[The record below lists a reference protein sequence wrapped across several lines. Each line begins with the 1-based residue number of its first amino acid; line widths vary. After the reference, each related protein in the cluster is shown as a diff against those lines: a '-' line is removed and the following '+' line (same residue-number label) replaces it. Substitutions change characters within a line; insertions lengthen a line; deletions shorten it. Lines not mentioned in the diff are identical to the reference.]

1 MPDRAADAMGRAPST
16 GSGPALRARRERP
29 SRPSPGRYRPAGPA
43 SSPSVAHFLS
53 RLPRA
58 AARLALAA
66 LLLAGAGA
74 VAAPASADVLVSNIG
89 QSSSDGSLL
98 ANVDV
103 AQRFTTGSHPAGY
116 TLSSIELRI
125 RTGSELAG
133 WIVKLFS
140 GSANGTKVA
149 DFGPAAGIEKN
160 TTKNYTFTPSG
171 SVTLAKDTDY
181 WVVLEGNSGEWFST
195 DADDEDGAS
204 ESDWSIRNVHESRGA
219 SQTGSFSDGS
229 AAALIRVNGHEALP
243 TASDGRVE
251 TPENVNYTFSAG
263 DFNFVSVDADHTL
276 ASVKIVTLPGAG
288 KGSLKLD
295 GSEITASQLPKTVT
309 KDELDNDKLVYDP
322 PADSSGNDF
331 ASFTYKVNDGDN
343 DSDDA
348 YTMTVDVDK
357 APDVTQVAVTSTPR
371 AETTDTPPV
380 RKYGV
385 GQKIQITVTFD
396 EAVVVTGDPEFAIR
410 MGDSVNTIATKD
422 AAYVRGSG
430 TTELVFEYTVLSGDR
445 DTDGI
450 WIDADALDLDS
461 DDKIRD
467 GADNDADL
475 AHAQLG
481 RQTGHKVDGSL
492 TPDTTAP
499 TVIGADVNE
508 QFLDITFDE
517 NLDTSS
523 APPSSAFTVKKTPA
537 GSNTAQRVIP
547 VRSRIIENYVALT
560 LPGDVLRADKFTVS
574 YTKPSTSSHRLK
586 DAFDNEVASFTDLAV
601 NNVTSARLV
610 FSETG
615 LDVVEGGTAE
625 YTVKLDSEPVR
636 NFTLTVARNVSDP
649 AAVTVHPASLTF
661 TTTNWNIPQT
671 VTVTGV
677 QDANRAHETVRISHY
692 SSEDEVFSRNLTVKT
707 IEDDY
712 IVNVRALD
720 VAVNEGDGS
729 AEFEISL
736 EPAPR
741 HRDIVFF
748 VHWWTEDGTAV
759 EHWGPLT
766 GGDYIG
772 VGGGIG
778 LGNNGLNE
786 PTFREWVRINDD
798 SFDESFENF
807 RLHIALGFGPE
818 QTDIVSPTS
827 APAWVKALNVTVGT
841 ASAEVT
847 ITLDDNDDSAVAT
860 LRAPGGRVGG
870 EFFEGDE
877 DAAFGVWLVT
887 TYVSAFTVDYEV
899 REATRAEAAGRARA
913 TAGVDFVAKR
923 GTLTFQPRETYKT
936 VPLEVPRT
944 PELEPDE
951 IIAVELSN
959 PGSDVKIAESLGLG
973 FWRVYDN
980 PGPYRTRLRVRSG
993 AASEDGGCPV
1003 ELRVEFRDGN
1013 GDLTSVDALTATSF
1027 TVENGRLGTPVADA
1041 DGLRWTVPAW
1051 STRDFTGLM
1060 RVRLLEKV
1068 QDAEGRVVGWEA
1080 AEKVVRVAGE
1090 SDCAAVAGSA
1100 LGALSLDGLTLD
1112 PAFDAATRSYAA
1124 TAPEETATT
1133 TVRATAVY
1141 ETSEVTVT
1149 PGDADE
1155 VTEGH
1160 QVALAPGETEVTVRV
1175 RPADGSA
1182 AKTWTVTVTR
1192 ETDPGVLEG
1201 FVLVAV
1207 PSDVDLGAIRSG
1219 ATVAVLAES
1228 RYGIRAEVETGA
1240 EVGSVVLSLAGPGET
1255 DVHERTENTA
1265 PYSLYGNAEGA
1276 EHGRTLAAGSYT
1288 LTATAYSGSG
1298 GAGDEIGMLV
1308 VPFTVTTPLSAGVLE
1323 GFVLVDAST
1332 DADAGA
1338 ITSGATVEVSADG
1351 SYGIRAEVEAN
1362 ADVGSVTLSLAGP
1375 GETDVHER
1383 TENSAPYSLYG
1394 DTEGAEHGQALAAG
1408 SYTLTATAYSG
1419 SGGAGNEIGT
1429 LEVSFTVAE
1438 EAAPSPG
1445 VLTGLV
1451 LVDASTDADAGAVTE
1466 GATVEVSP
1474 DGSYGLRAEV
1484 EANAEVGSVVLSL
1497 AGPGETDVHERTEN
1511 TAPYSLYGDAEGAE
1525 HGRALAVGSY
1535 TLTATAYA
1543 ESGGAGDEMG
1553 TLEVSFTV
1561 AVPPSP
1567 GVLTGFVLVDASSD
1581 TDLGTLTDGGT
1592 GEVSADGSYGLRAEV
1607 EAGAEVGSVVLS
1619 LAGPGDADVHERT
1632 ENAAPY
1638 SLYGDA
1644 EGAEHGQALA
1654 AGSYTLTA
1662 TAYAESG
1669 GAGDE
1674 LGTLSVSFT
1683 VTLAAAPSNALT
1695 GFVLVDAS
1703 TDADAG
1709 AVTGGDTVE
1718 VSSDGSY
1725 GLRAEVDANAE
1736 VGSVVLSLAG
1746 PGETDVHER
1755 TESAAPY
1762 SLYGDSEGA
1771 EHGRA
1776 LAAGSYTLTATAY
1789 AESGGAGDELGTL
1802 EVAFTVALAPPPD
1815 PDATRAGAVSLG
1827 AQSPSNGRQYFRDK
1841 SLDRAA
1847 GDAVDYYT
1855 FTTDGRYALGLGV
1868 RDQSVELAV
1877 TLEDATGTTVGT
1889 AGPPANPDLDQLY
1902 IEWLKQT
1909 IASGTYYIRVEA
1921 LADGATDY
1929 YVRFGLEAPPPELSV
1944 ADARAEEGTDASLD
1958 FAVTLDP
1965 ESTGEVT
1972 VDYATADGT
1981 ATAGDDYTA
1990 TSGTLTFAAGETSK
2004 TVSVPVLED
2013 NHDEGSETLTLRLS
2027 NAQGATIADGEATGT
2042 IANSDAIPE
2051 AWLARFGRTVTGQV
2065 LDAVEARLAA
2075 PRQAGAEMSL
2085 AGQALPSWR
2094 ADGNAAA
2101 ANPGAGDDA
2110 RAAAAAERK
2119 EAEARAALAS
2129 MTAWLAQTGP
2139 DSGSDSGTAREP
2151 ESRALTGRDFITG
2164 TSFALTGG
2172 SAEGGGFAS
2181 LWGRGSIAGFDGRE
2195 GALTVDGEVTTGL
2208 IGADWSAG
2216 PEAGPGRWTA
2226 GLALG
2231 HSTGT
2236 GGWRGADGSG
2246 RIEATLS
2253 GLYPYAGMTLTE
2265 RLTLWAAAGHGA
2277 GEVTVTPAG
2286 EAGLTGD
2293 LTLAMGA
2300 AGVRSEVLRPVGGNG
2315 LSLAVKGD
2323 ARFTRTS
2330 SEAVRGGDGNL
2341 AAADADVWLL
2351 RTGVEGSRPV
2361 ALGDGGATLTPSFEI
2376 GLRLDG
2382 GDAETGLGADLGG
2395 GVAFADPKNGVALDL
2410 RARGLVAHAA
2420 SGFREWGASFSGA
2433 WDPRPETDLG
2443 FALTLRQSWGA
2454 APTGGMDALL
2464 SRETLAGLAAN
2475 DDGSGRFEAAGRL
2488 EGEVGYGVAAFGGGF
2503 TGTPNAGFGISENA
2517 RDWRVGWRLGPAGGL
2532 ALDFELSLDAT
2543 RREPANDDGP
2553 PEQEVML
2560 RAAIRW

>member
-1 MPDRAADAMGRAPST
+1 MPDRAAEPIGRASSI
-16 GSGPALRARRERP
+16 GSGPALRARREPP
-29 SRPSPGRYRPAGPA
+29 SRPSPGPRRPAGPA
-43 SSPSVAHFLS
+43 SSPSVPRFLS

-58 AARLALAA
+58 AARLAQAA
-66 LLLAGAGA
+66 LLLAGAGV

-98 ANVDV
+98 ANDDV
-103 AQRFTTGSHPAGY
+103 AQRFTTGSNPAGY

-125 RTGSELAG
+125 RTGSEPAG

-149 DFGPAAGIEKN
+149 DFGTAAGIENN

-219 SQTGSFSDGS
+219 SQTGSFSDGLT
-229 AAALIRVNGHEALP
+229 AALIRVNGMKN
-243 TASDGRVE
+243 V
-251 TPENVNYTFSAG
+251 PE
-263 DFNFVSVDADHTL
+263 
-276 ASVKIVTLPGAG
+276 
-288 KGSLKLD
+288 
-295 GSEITASQLPKTVT
+295 
-309 KDELDNDKLVYDP
+309 
-322 PADSSGNDF
+322 
-331 ASFTYKVNDGDN
+331 
-343 DSDDA
+343 
-348 YTMTVDVDK
+348 
-357 APDVTQVAVTSTPR
+357 VTQVEVTSRPHAGTPG
-371 AETTDTPPV
+371 ALE
-380 RKYGV
+380 YGV

-396 EAVVVTGDPEFAIR
+396 VAVVVTGDPEFAIR
-410 MGDSVNTIATKD
+410 MGDTMNMIVTKH

-481 RQTGHKVDGSL
+481 RQTDHKVDGSL
-492 TPDTTAP
+492 TPDLTAP

-712 IVNVRALD
+712 IVNVRSLD

-729 AEFEISL
+729 AGFEISL

-741 HRDIVFF
+741 HPDIVFF

-759 EHWGPLT
+759 EGWGPLT
-766 GGDYIG
+766 GGDYFG

-1051 STRDFTGLM
+1051 STRGFTGLM
-1060 RVRLLEKV
+1060 RVRLLEKEPT
-1068 QDAEGRVVGWEA
+1068 AEYRQAWEA

-1100 LGALSLDGLTLD
+1100 LGALSLDGLTLE

-1133 TVRATAVY
+1133 TVRAAAVY

-1175 RPADGSA
+1175 APADGSA
-1182 AKTWTVTVTR
+1182 AKSWTVTVTR
-1192 ETDPGVLEG
+1192 ETDPGVLDG

-1240 EVGSVVLSLAGPGET
+1240 EVGSVVLSLAGPGEE

-1265 PYSLYGNAEGA
+1265 PYSLFGNAEGA

-1338 ITSGATVEVSADG
+1338 VTDGDTVEVSADG

-1362 ADVGSVTLSLAGP
+1362 AEVGSVALSLAGP
-1375 GETDVHER
+1375 GEGDTHER
-1383 TENSAPYSLYG
+1383 TENAAPYSLYG

-1408 SYTLTATAYSG
+1408 SYTLTATAYSE

-1466 GATVEVSP
+1466 GATVEVSA

-1484 EANAEVGSVVLSL
+1484 EAGAEVGSVVLSL
-1497 AGPGETDVHERTEN
+1497 TGPGETDVHERTEN
-1511 TAPYSLYGDAEGAE
+1511 TAPYSLYGDAQGAE
-1525 HGRALAVGSY
+1525 QGRTLAAGSY

-1543 ESGGAGDEMG
+1543 ESGGAGDALG
-1553 TLEVSFTV
+1553 TLSVSFTV
-1561 AVPPSP
+1561 ALAPTA
-1567 GVLTGFVLVDASSD
+1567 GVLTGFVLVDASND

-1674 LGTLSVSFT
+1674 MGTLSVSFT

-1725 GLRAEVDANAE
+1725 GFRAEVDANAD
-1736 VGSVVLSLAG
+1736 VGSVVLSLSG

-1755 TESAAPY
+1755 TESVAPY
-1762 SLYGDSEGA
+1762 SLYGDTDGA

-1789 AESGGAGDELGTL
+1789 AERGAAGDELGTL
-1802 EVAFTVALAPPPD
+1802 SVSFTVALAPPPD

-1929 YVRFGLEAPPPELSV
+1929 YVRFGLEAPPPELTV

-1972 VDYATADGT
+1972 VAYTTADGT
-1981 ATAGDDYTA
+1981 ATAGSDYTA

-2004 TVSVPVLED
+2004 TVSVPVLDDEW
-2013 NHDEGSETLTLRLS
+2013 NEGSETLTLRLS
-2027 NAQGATIADGEATGT
+2027 NAEGASIANGEATGT
-2042 IANSDAIPE
+2042 ITNSDPIQKM
-2051 AWLARFGRTVTGQV
+2051 WLARFGRTVGSQV
-2065 LDAVEARLAA
+2065 VDAVAERLAG
-2075 PRQAGAEMSL
+2075 PL
-2085 AGQALPSWR
+2085 AGSQVTLGGQRVDLAPGE
-2094 ADGNAAA
+2094 DG
-2101 ANPGAGDDA
+2101 
-2110 RAAAAAERK
+2110 
-2119 EAEARAALAS
+2119 AALA
-2129 MTAWLAQTGP
+2129 
-2139 DSGSDSGTAREP
+2139 E
-2151 ESRALTGRDFITG
+2151 ALTGLARILGAEPGQGPDAQDRLSGADAWPGTGPGAWERPGTGASPRAMSGRDV
-2164 TSFALTGG
+2164 LLG
-2172 SAEGGGFAS
+2172 SAFHLSRSAEDGGPGFAAWGRVTAGGFDAQQEHAQ
-2181 LWGRGSIAGFDGRE
+2181 GPVRM
-2195 GALTVDGEVTTGL
+2195 DGEVTTG
-2208 IGADWSAG
+2208 IVGADAAWARWLAG
-2216 PEAGPGRWTA
+2216 VAVSVSEGE
-2226 GLALG
+2226 
-2231 HSTGT
+2231 GT
-2236 GGWRGADGSG
+2236 YAYADVGSG
-2246 RIEATLS
+2246 TVESALT
-2253 GLYPYAGMTLTE
+2253 GVHPYARVEVNE
-2265 RLTLWAAAGHGA
+2265 RVRAWGLLGFGA
-2277 GEVTVTPAG
+2277 GEMT
-2286 EAGLTGD
+2286 
-2293 LTLAMGA
+2293 
-2300 AGVRSEVLRPVGGNG
+2300 LRPEGRDPIRTDLDLRLGAVGARGALLEPG
-2315 LSLAVKGD
+2315 ETGGVDLAL
-2323 ARFTRTS
+2323 
-2330 SEAVRGGDGNL
+2330 E
-2341 AAADADVWLL
+2341 ADAFLVRTESAKAPNTAATTADASRL
-2351 RTGVEGSRPV
+2351 RLALEGSRSFV
-2361 ALGDGGATLTPSFEI
+2361 LGDSAALTPGLEV
-2376 GLRLDG
+2376 GLRHDG
-2382 GDAETGLGADLGG
+2382 GDAETGTGVELGG
-2395 GVAFADPKNGVALDL
+2395 RIAYANAGSGLTVEAS
-2410 RARGLVAHAA
+2410 ARTLVAHEDA
-2420 SGFREWGASFSGA
+2420 GYEEWGASGSVRLDPGASG
-2433 WDPRPETDLG
+2433 RGLS
-2443 FALTLRQSWGA
+2443 LTLAPTFGA
-2454 APTGGMDALL
+2454 ASSGVERLWSLRDA
-2464 SRETLAGLAAN
+2464 RELAA
-2475 DDGSGRFEAAGRL
+2475 DDAFEPEARL
-2488 EGEVGYGVAAFGGGF
+2488 DAEVGYGLPVLGAF
-2503 TGTPNAGFGISENA
+2503 TGTPYAGLGLSDGG
-2517 RDWRVGWRLGPAGGL
+2517 RDWRVGWRLTPARPGL
-2532 ALDFELSLDAT
+2532 ALELGVEGAWA
-2543 RREPANDDGP
+2543 EPANDEAR
-2553 PEQEVML
+2553 PEHGVML
-2560 RAAIRW
+2560 QGSVRW

>member
-1 MPDRAADAMGRAPST
+1 MGRAPST
-16 GSGPALRARRERP
+16 GSGPALRARREPP
-29 SRPSPGRYRPAGPA
+29 SRPSPGPRRPAGPA
-43 SSPSVAHFLS
+43 SSPSVPRFGS

-58 AARLALAA
+58 AARLAQAA

-98 ANVDV
+98 ANNDV
-103 AQRFTTGSHPAGY
+103 AQRFTTGSNPAGY

-149 DFGPAAGIEKN
+149 DFGTTDVEQN

-181 WVVLEGNSGEWFST
+181 WVVLEGISGEWFNT

-204 ESDWSIRNVHESRGA
+204 ESDWSIRNVYESRGA
-219 SQTGSFSDGS
+219 SQTGSFSDGLT
-229 AAALIRVNGHEALP
+229 AALIRVNGMKN
-243 TASDGRVE
+243 V
-251 TPENVNYTFSAG
+251 PE
-263 DFNFVSVDADHTL
+263 
-276 ASVKIVTLPGAG
+276 
-288 KGSLKLD
+288 
-295 GSEITASQLPKTVT
+295 
-309 KDELDNDKLVYDP
+309 
-322 PADSSGNDF
+322 
-331 ASFTYKVNDGDN
+331 
-343 DSDDA
+343 
-348 YTMTVDVDK
+348 
-357 APDVTQVAVTSTPR
+357 VTQVEVTSRPHAGTPG
-371 AETTDTPPV
+371 ALE
-380 RKYGV
+380 YGV

-396 EAVVVTGDPEFAIR
+396 VAVVVTGDPEFEFR
-410 MGDSVNTIATKD
+410 MGDSADMGDDIETKD

-430 TTELVFEYTVLSGDR
+430 TTELVFEYTVQSGDS
-445 DTDGI
+445 DDNGI
-450 WIDADALDLDS
+450 EILADALDLDS

-692 SSEDEVFSRNLTVKT
+692 SSEDEVFSRDLTVKT

-712 IVNVRALD
+712 IVNVRSLD

-729 AEFEISL
+729 AGFEISL

-887 TYVSAFTVDYEV
+887 TYDSAFTVDYEV

-959 PGSDVKIAESLGLG
+959 PGSGVKIAESLGLG

-1090 SDCAAVAGSA
+1090 SDCAAVAGSV

-1175 RPADGSA
+1175 APADGSA
-1182 AKTWTVTVTR
+1182 AKSWTVTVTR
-1192 ETDPGVLEG
+1192 ETDPGVLDG

-1228 RYGIRAEVETGA
+1228 RYGVRAEVETGA
-1240 EVGSVVLSLAGPGET
+1240 EVGSVVLSLAGPGED

-1351 SYGIRAEVEAN
+1351 SYGLRAEVEAN

-1394 DTEGAEHGQALAAG
+1394 DTEGAEHGQALASG

-1466 GATVEVSP
+1466 GATVEVSA

-1592 GEVSADGSYGLRAEV
+1592 GEVSADGSYGVRAEV

-1725 GLRAEVDANAE
+1725 GLRAEVDANAD
-1736 VGSVVLSLAG
+1736 VGSVVLSLSG

-1755 TESAAPY
+1755 TEGVAPY
-1762 SLYGDSEGA
+1762 SLYGDTDGA

-1802 EVAFTVALAPPPD
+1802 SVSFTVALAPPPD

-1827 AQSPSNGRQYFRDK
+1827 AQSPSNGRQHFRDK
-1841 SLDRAA
+1841 SLDRAG

-1868 RDQSVELAV
+1868 RDQTVELAV

-1889 AGPPANPDLDQLY
+1889 AGPPANPDLDQVY

-1929 YVRFGLEAPPPELSV
+1929 YVRFGLEAPPPELTV

-1972 VDYATADGT
+1972 VSYATADGT
-1981 ATAGDDYTA
+1981 ATAGSDYTA
-1990 TSGTLTFAAGETSK
+1990 TSGTLTFAAGDTSK
-2004 TVSVPVLED
+2004 TVSVPVLDDEW
-2013 NHDEGSETLTLRLS
+2013 NEGSETLTLRLS
-2027 NAQGATIADGEATGT
+2027 NAEGASIADGEATGT
-2042 IANSDAIPE
+2042 ITNSDPIQKM
-2051 AWLARFGRTVTGQV
+2051 WLARFGRTVGSQV
-2065 LDAVEARLAA
+2065 VDAVAERLGG
-2075 PRQAGAEMSL
+2075 PLAGAEVTLGGQRVDL
-2085 AGQALPSWR
+2085 ARGE
-2094 ADGNAAA
+2094 DG
-2101 ANPGAGDDA
+2101 
-2110 RAAAAAERK
+2110 
-2119 EAEARAALAS
+2119 AALA
-2129 MTAWLAQTGP
+2129 
-2139 DSGSDSGTAREP
+2139 E
-2151 ESRALTGRDFITG
+2151 ALTGLARILGAEPGQGPDAQDRLSGADAWPGTGPGAWERPGTGASPRAMSGRDV
-2164 TSFALTGG
+2164 LLG
-2172 SAEGGGFAS
+2172 SAFHLSRSAEDGGPGLAAWGRVTAGGFDAQEEHAQ
-2181 LWGRGSIAGFDGRE
+2181 GPVRM
-2195 GALTVDGEVTTGL
+2195 DGEVTTG
-2208 IGADWSAG
+2208 IVGADAAWARWLAG
-2216 PEAGPGRWTA
+2216 VAVSVSEGE
-2226 GLALG
+2226 
-2231 HSTGT
+2231 GT
-2236 GGWRGADGSG
+2236 YAYAEVGSG
-2246 RIEATLS
+2246 TVESALA
-2253 GLYPYAGMTLTE
+2253 GVHPYARVEVNE
-2265 RLTLWAAAGHGA
+2265 RVRAWGLLGFGA
-2277 GEVTVTPAG
+2277 GEMT
-2286 EAGLTGD
+2286 
-2293 LTLAMGA
+2293 
-2300 AGVRSEVLRPVGGNG
+2300 LRPEGRDPISADLDLRLGAVGARGALLEPG
-2315 LSLAVKGD
+2315 ETGGVDLAL
-2323 ARFTRTS
+2323 
-2330 SEAVRGGDGNL
+2330 E
-2341 AAADADVWLL
+2341 ADAFLVRTESAPAPNTAATTADASRL
-2351 RTGVEGSRPV
+2351 RLALEGSRTF
-2361 ALGDGGATLTPSFEI
+2361 ALGESAALTPGLEV
-2376 GLRLDG
+2376 GLRHDG
-2382 GDAETGLGADLGG
+2382 GDAETGTGVEVGG
-2395 GVAFADPKNGVALDL
+2395 RIAYANAGSGLTVEAS
-2410 RARGLVAHAA
+2410 ARTLVAHEDA
-2420 SGFREWGASFSGA
+2420 GYEEWGASGSVRLDPGASG
-2433 WDPRPETDLG
+2433 RGLS
-2443 FALTLRQSWGA
+2443 LTVAPTFGA
-2454 APTGGMDALL
+2454 ASSGVERLWSLRDA
-2464 SRETLAGLAAN
+2464 RELAA
-2475 DDGSGRFEAAGRL
+2475 DDAFEPEARL
-2488 EGEVGYGVAAFGGGF
+2488 DAEVGYGLPVFGAF
-2503 TGTPNAGFGISENA
+2503 TGTPYAGLGLSDGG
-2517 RDWRVGWRLGPAGGL
+2517 RDWRVGWRLTPARPGL
-2532 ALDFELSLDAT
+2532 ALELGVEGAWA
-2543 RREPANDDGP
+2543 EPANDEAR
-2553 PEQEVML
+2553 PEHGVML
-2560 RAAIRW
+2560 QGSVRW

>member
-1 MPDRAADAMGRAPST
+1 MPDRAAEPMGRAPST
-16 GSGPALRARRERP
+16 GSGPALRARREPP
-29 SRPSPGRYRPAGPA
+29 SRPSPGPRRPAGPA
-43 SSPSVAHFLS
+43 SSPSVPRFLS

-66 LLLAGAGA
+66 LLLAGAGT
-74 VAAPASADVLVSNIG
+74 VAAPATADVLVSNIG

-98 ANVDV
+98 ANDDV
-103 AQRFTTGSHPAGY
+103 AQRFTTGSNPAGY

-125 RTGSELAG
+125 RTGSEPAG

-149 DFGPAAGIEKN
+149 DFGTAAGIENN

-219 SQTGSFSDGS
+219 SQTGSFSDGLT
-229 AAALIRVNGHEALP
+229 AALIRVNGMKINKP

-251 TPENVNYTFSAG
+251 TPENVNYTFGAD
-263 DFNFVSVDADHTL
+263 DFNFVGADADDTL
-276 ASVKIVTLPGAG
+276 ASVKIVTRPSSTRGWLR
-288 KGSLKLD
+288 LD

-309 KDELDNDKLVYDP
+309 KAQLDDGDLIFDP
-322 PADSSGNDF
+322 RGDLNGNDF
-331 ASFTYKVNDGDN
+331 ASFTFKVNDGDD

-348 YTMTVDVDK
+348 FTMTVDVEPV
-357 APDVTQVAVTSTPR
+357 PDVTQVAVTSSPHAGTSPNL
-371 AETTDTPPV
+371 V
-380 RKYGV
+380 YGV

-499 TVIGADVNE
+499 AVRGADVNA
-508 QFLDITFDE
+508 QFLSISFDE
-517 NLDTSS
+517 DLDMSS
-523 APPSSAFTVKKTPA
+523 VPPSSAFTVMKTPA
-537 GSNTAQRVIP
+537 GSNTAQNVRLTGSPGINNKTVI
-547 VRSRIIENYVALT
+547 LT
-560 LPGDVLRADKFTVS
+560 LPARVLRADTFTVS
-574 YTKPSTSSHRLK
+574 YTKPTMSSRRLK

-601 NNVTSARLV
+601 TNISPAKLV
-610 FSETG
+610 FSETS
-615 LDVVEGGTAE
+615 LYVLEGGTAE
-625 YTVKLDSEPVR
+625 YTVKLDAEPSEGA
-636 NFTLTVARNVSDP
+636 TVGLESSNTH
-649 AAVTVHPASLTF
+649 AVTVHPASLTF
-661 TTTNWNIPQT
+661 TTTNWNVPQT

-677 QDANRAHETVRISHY
+677 QDADRAHETVIITHY
-692 SSEDEVFSRNLTVKT
+692 TSDQKVLLPEDSMTVKT

-712 IVNVRALD
+712 IVNVRALNET
-720 VAVNEGDGS
+720 VNEGDGS
-729 AEFEISL
+729 AGFEISL

-759 EHWGPLT
+759 EGWGPLT

-786 PTFREWVRINDD
+786 PTFREWVPINDD
-798 SFDESFENF
+798 LFSEPDENF
-807 RLHIALGFGPE
+807 RLHIGLGFGPE

-827 APAWVKALNVTVGT
+827 APAWVKALNVTLGT
-841 ASAEVT
+841 ASAGVT
-847 ITLDDNDDSAVAT
+847 IQDNENWPSVT
-860 LRAPGGRVGG
+860 LRAPGGRTGQ
-870 EFFEGDE
+870 EIFEGDE
-877 DAAFGVWLVT
+877 EAAFGVWLVSGHLRF
-887 TYVSAFTVDYEV
+887 YALAVDYEV
-899 REATRAEAAGRARA
+899 REATRAEAEGRARA

-923 GTLTFQPRETYKT
+923 GTLTFETDEFYKT

-951 IIAVELSN
+951 IFAVELSN
-959 PGSDVKIAESLGLG
+959 ARLLGDVFRPNIAESLG

-1013 GDLTSVDALTATSF
+1013 GDLTSVDALTASYL

-1051 STRDFTGLM
+1051 STRGFTGLM
-1060 RVRLLEKV
+1060 RVRLLEKEPT
-1068 QDAEGRVVGWEA
+1068 AEYRQAWEA
-1080 AEKVVRVAGE
+1080 AEQVVRVAGE

-1100 LGALSLDGLTLD
+1100 LGALSLDGLALD
-1112 PAFDAATRSYAA
+1112 PAFDAATRSYTA

-1175 RPADGSA
+1175 APADGSA

-1192 ETDPGVLEG
+1192 ETDPGVLDG

-1240 EVGSVVLSLAGPGET
+1240 EVGSVVLSLAGPGEE

-1351 SYGIRAEVEAN
+1351 SYGLRAEVEAN

-1466 GATVEVSP
+1466 GATVEVSV

-1511 TAPYSLYGDAEGAE
+1511 SAPYSLYGDTEGAE
-1525 HGRALAVGSY
+1525 HGRVLAVGSY

-1567 GVLTGFVLVDASSD
+1567 GVLTGFVLVDASND

-1592 GEVSADGSYGLRAEV
+1592 GEVSADGSYGVRAEV
-1607 EAGAEVGSVVLS
+1607 EANAEVGSVVLS
-1619 LAGPGDADVHERT
+1619 LAGPGETDVHERT

-1674 LGTLSVSFT
+1674 MGTLSVSFT

-1718 VSSDGSY
+1718 VSADGSY
-1725 GLRAEVDANAE
+1725 GLRAEVEANAE

-1802 EVAFTVALAPPPD
+1802 SVSFTVALAPPPD

-1827 AQSPSNGRQYFRDK
+1827 AQSPSNGRQHFRDK
-1841 SLDRAA
+1841 SLDRAG

-1868 RDQSVELAV
+1868 RDQSIELKV
-1877 TLEDATGTTVGT
+1877 TLEDAAGTTVGT
-1889 AGPPANPDLDQLY
+1889 AGPPANPDLDQVY

-1909 IASGTYYIRVEA
+1909 IAAGTYYIRVEA

-1929 YVRFGLEAPPPELSV
+1929 YVRFGLEAPPPELTV
-1944 ADARAEEGTDASLD
+1944 ADASAEEGTDANLD
-1958 FAVTLDP
+1958 FTVTLDR
-1965 ESTGEVT
+1965 EASGEVT
-1972 VDYATADGT
+1972 VAYATADGT
-1981 ATAGDDYTA
+1981 ATAGSDYTA
-1990 TSGTLTFAAGETSK
+1990 TSGTLTFAAGDTSK
-2004 TVSVPVLED
+2004 TVSVPVLND
-2013 NHDEGSETLTLRLS
+2013 DLDEGSETLTLRLS
-2027 NAQGATIADGEATGT
+2027 SPSGASIADGEATGT
-2042 IANSDAIPE
+2042 ITNSDPIPR

-2075 PRQAGAEMSL
+2075 PRTPGAEASL

-2094 ADGNAAA
+2094 GGDAAGADAAA
-2101 ANPGAGDDA
+2101 G
-2110 RAAAAAERK
+2110 AAERE
-2119 EAEARAALAS
+2119 EAEARRALAS
-2129 MTAWLAQTGP
+2129 MTAWLAQEGP
-2139 DSGSDSGTAREP
+2139 DAGPGSGAGFGVDGTGREP
-2151 ESRALTGRDFITG
+2151 ESRALTERDFITG

-2195 GALTVDGEVTTGL
+2195 GALSLDGEVTTGL
-2208 IGADWSAG
+2208 VGADWAS
-2216 PEAGPGRWTA
+2216 ERWTA

-2231 HSTGT
+2231 HSTGA
-2236 GGWRGADGSG
+2236 GGWRRGGACEPNCGGAID
-2246 RIEATLS
+2246 AVLT
-2253 GLYPYAGMTLTE
+2253 GLYPYAGMDLTE
-2265 RLTLWAAAGHGA
+2265 RLSVWAAAGHGS
-2277 GEVTVTPAG
+2277 GEVTVTPEG
-2286 EAGLTGD
+2286 KGGLTAD
-2293 LTLAMGA
+2293 LSMAMGA
-2300 AGVRSEVLRPVGGNG
+2300 AGVRSDVLVPEGGEG
-2315 LSLAVKGD
+2315 LALAVKGD

-2330 SEAVRGGDGNL
+2330 SDAVRGEGGNL
-2341 AAADADVWLL
+2341 AASEADVWLV
-2351 RTGVEGSRPV
+2351 RTGLEGSRPV
-2361 ALGDGGATLTPSFEI
+2361 TLGESGATLTPSFEI
-2376 GLRLDG
+2376 ALRLDG
-2382 GDAETGLGADLGG
+2382 GDAETGMGADLGG
-2395 GVAFADPKNGVALDL
+2395 GLAFADPANGLVFES
-2410 RARGLVAHAA
+2410 RARALVAHEAD
-2420 SGFREWGASFSGA
+2420 GFREWGASLAGS
-2433 WDPRPETDLG
+2433 WNPSPETDRGLSVS
-2443 FALTLRQSWGA
+2443 LTQSWGA
-2454 APTGGMDALL
+2454 SPAGGMDALL
-2464 SRETLAGLAAN
+2464 SRETLADLAAN
-2475 DDGSGRFEAAGRL
+2475 DNGSGRFQASSRL
-2488 EGEVGYGVAAFGGGF
+2488 EGEVGYGIAMFGGPF
-2503 TGTPNAGFGISENA
+2503 TGTPNVGLGLSETA
-2517 RDWRVGWRLGPAGGL
+2517 RDWRIGWRLAPAGAG
-2532 ALDFELSLDAT
+2532 AAGFEMSVDAT
-2543 RREPANDDGP
+2543 RSEPANDDGL
-2553 PEQEVML
+2553 PENGVML
-2560 RAAIRW
+2560 RGALRW